1 MQPGISDRYRDSIK
15 SSDTY
20 YVNPYREDFDYRRAE
35 HARAVKNLSLDRL
48 ESTQERIE
56 RELLEKILAKKSK
69 ITPASFILLGQLGK
83 FLFLALMLPPYVV
96 FYGMPKLAFKKL
108 AIIASKTASQIGSYL
123 SKFAAASSLY
133 LNKIY
138 TWPQSKIRFL
148 ASKIKELVN
157 QIVYQANQKLVLP
170 IAKFAKEQKNKI
182 SRFLLKVSLPVKQFC
197 SATANRI
204 HGFVS
209 PLLKKIRSY
218 HLPSFTIPLP
228 RTLFKNLSNKLSR
241 MRIKCSEVVRA
252 VKKKMVEGLAFSWK
266 MIETSWLFLW
276 QPISQ
281 LKLPQYRLPNMTRIK
296 EFYSNTLKTVANLT
310 KSLMNVFAKGF
321 SKGRDAGKKLSEKLA
336 KHLNT
341 FKNKFG
347 KQAKKATK
355 FIANKWLSLKRFTSS
370 FVKRGA
376 HLPGKAKEKWLK
388 VKEKVKTKIYNFS
401 LISFQKMK
409 GFTSLFLIWMNKI
422 LLLLGRF
429 FKNVFLAMRILYA
442 VICLFF
448 KFTIQGIK
456 DKFSQEINS

>member
-35 HARAVKNLSLDRL
+35 CARAVKNLSLDRL

-96 FYGMPKLAFKKL
+96 FYGMPKLIFKKI
-108 AIIASKTASQIGSYL
+108 AVIASKTSSHVGSYL
-123 SKFAAASSLY
+123 TQFATKSSLY

-148 ASKIKELVN
+148 SSKIKELFN
-157 QIVYQANQKLVLP
+157 QIALQTKQKLFLP
-170 IAKFAKEQKNKI
+170 SARFANKQKNLM
-182 SRFLLKVSLPVKQFC
+182 SLFLLKISIPVKQFC
-197 SATANRI
+197 IGLASRI
-204 HGFVS
+204 RGYSSHVW
-209 PLLKKIRSY
+209 KKVKK
-218 HLPSFTIPLP
+218 LPIPSLTIPLP
-228 RTLFKNLSNKLSR
+228 LTFFKNLSNTFNRL
-241 MRIKCSEVVRA
+241 RIKISEA
-252 VKKKMVEGLAFSWK
+252 ANIAKKKIQEAVAFSGK

-281 LKLPQYRLPNMTRIK
+281 FKLPTYSLPNMMRIK
-296 EFYSNTLKTVANLT
+296 EFYSNTLKSVTHLT
-310 KSLMNVFAKGF
+310 QSLMNVFAKGF
-321 SKGRDAGKKLSEKLA
+321 SKGREASKKLSAKLA
-336 KHLNT
+336 YPFNRIKDGLYKHA
-341 FKNKFG
+341 
-347 KQAKKATK
+347 AKAAK
-355 FIANKWLSLKRFTSS
+355 FITSKWRSLKHFTSA
-370 FVKRGA
+370 FIKKWH

-388 VKEKVKTKIYNFS
+388 AKERAKTRVYHFF
-401 LISFQKMK
+401 LTYFQKIK
-409 GFTSLFLIWMNKI
+409 NFANRIFIWFKKVI
-422 LLLLGRF
+422 LLVFSF
-429 FKNVFLAMRILYA
+429 FTNVFLAMRILYA

-456 DKFSQEINS
+456 DKFSEEM